1 MNTQRAPLQLNFKY
15 ILNSNRKKEQNC
27 HEVIQNKY
35 FFKKGF
41 ENIKKQ
47 VL

>member
-1 MNTQRAPLQLNFKY
+1 MNTQYAPLQLNFKY
-15 ILNSNRKKEQNC
+15 TLNSNRKKEQNC

-35 FFKKGF
+35 LFKKGF

-47 VL
+47 GL

>member
-1 MNTQRAPLQLNFKY
+1 MNTQRASLQLNFKHT
-15 ILNSNRKKEQNC
+15 LNSNHKKEQNC
-27 HEVIQNKY
+27 HEVKQNKY

-47 VL
+47 GL